1 MKTEH
6 IFAILALG
14 LAACGDGEIVDDEK
28 DGTETSEPSSSP
40 TSEPSFMGEPTL
52 VLQRRFGDDHEEAAG
67 RRPYWKKS
75 CGVWPFAR
83 RCVRDSLW
91 SRAAEEPLRSEKGRI
106 FRRAPGGRTA
116 PREHVLA
123 QTE

>member
-40 TSEPSFMGEPTL
+40 TSEPSIEESIVYLEPNAL
-52 VLQRRFGDDHEEAAG
+52 SIEYIGLWDEADH
-67 RRPYWKKS
+67 
-75 CGVWPFAR
+75 
-83 RCVRDSLW
+83 
-91 SRAAEEPLRSEKGRI
+91 
-106 FRRAPGGRTA
+106 
-116 PREHVLA
+116 
-123 QTE
+123 